1 MTLSPLFIERQSL
14 EYIANFSFRPSS
26 EIVPG
31 LLASLEVRPTLLDP
45 IGTAQRE
52 NPQLVDVMDKLI
64 RGETSSHL
72 NRYSID
78 DKGWLRQDGRL
89 CVPQA
94 RDLVK
99 TVLEEVHHSKL
110 TIHSGGHKMYKDI
123 KGFSFGMA

>member
-1 MTLSPLFIERQSL
+1 M
-14 EYIANFSFRPSS
+14 EYIANFNFRPSS

-31 LLASLEVRPTLLDP
+31 LLASLEVRPTLLDS
-45 IGTAQRE
+45 IGD
-52 NPQLVDVMDKLI
+52 PQLVDVMDKLI

-89 CVPQA
+89 CIPQA

-99 TVLEEVHHSKL
+99 TVLEEAHHSKPPY
-110 TIHSGGHKMYKDI
+110 TQMETRCI
-123 KGFSFGMA
+123 KT